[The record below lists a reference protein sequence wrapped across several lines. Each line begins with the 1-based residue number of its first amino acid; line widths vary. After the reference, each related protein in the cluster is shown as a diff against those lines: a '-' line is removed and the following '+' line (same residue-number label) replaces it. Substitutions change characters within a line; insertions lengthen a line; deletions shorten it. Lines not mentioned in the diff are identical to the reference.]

1 MATDKFVLASP
12 PSEPRAL
19 ELWLQHAAGLVLFED
34 VRGYALAR
42 LDPEQ
47 EASTRE
53 AAIKAIDNA
62 VYGLMMVIDGVTG
75 TLRGGEYRI
84 DLRMNVRL
92 SRGSELIQ
100 QLDLFDGDG
109 MCMGYHRWIRGDFG
123 DDSVVRGD
131 KAT

>member
-1 MATDKFVLASP
+1 MATDKFVLAPP

-42 LDPEQ
+42 LDPDE

-53 AAIKAIDNA
+53 AATKAIDNA

-75 TLRGGEYRI
+75 TLRGGEYRV

-123 DDSVVRGD
+123 DDPVVRGD